1 MYRVL
6 MFTFAFGRRATLHF
20 VRERLVG
27 VGTCGVVG
35 VCSNVGGREGGGVGG
50 SIVVCV
56 GLISFVLLLRV
67 AVGRT
72 DGRSDTTQ
80 GKGTVGGGLVGN
92 VFGVTRW
99 SSRFG

>member
-1 MYRVL
+1 
-6 MFTFAFGRRATLHF
+6 MFTFTFGRRATLHF

-27 VGTCGVVG
+27 VGTCGV
-35 VCSNVGGREGGGVGG
+35 CSNVGGREGGGVGG
-50 SIVVCV
+50 SVVVCV
-56 GLISFVLLLRV
+56 GLNSFVLLLRV

-72 DGRSDTTQ
+72 DGRSDTPQ

-99 SSRFG
+99 TSRFG